1 MITQELNVFLKN
13 FKIKAYCQNISE
25 NSLSRI
31 YDFSLL
37 PGAKV
42 KDLQKHSAEI
52 TMFLK
57 EVSEPTIKI
66 IYEENMIK
74 FEYLK
79 IDRKIINFW
88 QDLPKDIDNKLSC
101 FLGKDLSGRDIFLD
115 IASSPHVLISGS
127 TGSGKSTLINV
138 IISNL
143 LRNNVQTFL
152 VDLKGID
159 FFEYAIFDNIT
170 LYNSYDGAL
179 SIIKYLYDKMNCIY
193 NSILSGAIKRNEFE
207 PSVLI
212 IDEFADLIMH
222 DLTGEL
228 NRDLL
233 RLIQKCRAAS
243 IHVILATQRPSADI
257 LTGNIKANMPVRIA
271 CRTSSSINS
280 RIILES
286 IGAEKLLGRGDA
298 LIRDHQGNINRF
310 QSAYTSPE
318 EAIKN
323 LILRG

>member
-1 MITQELNVFLKN
+1 MMIQEINAFLKN

-57 EVSEPTIKI
+57 EASESTIKI
-66 IYEENMIK
+66 IYGENIIK

-79 IDRKIINFW
+79 LDRQIINFW
-88 QDLPKDIDNKLSC
+88 EDIPKNIENKLSC
-101 FLGKDLSGRDIFLD
+101 FLGKDLSGKDIFLD
-115 IASSPHVLISGS
+115 IESSPHALISGS

-159 FFEYAIFDNIT
+159 FFEYDRFSNIT
-170 LYNSYDGAL
+170 IYNSYEGAL

-193 NSILSGAIKRNEFE
+193 NAILSGAIKRNGAE

-222 DLTGEL
+222 DITGEL

-243 IHVILATQRPSADI
+243 IHVILATQRPSADV
-257 LTGNIKANMPVRIA
+257 LTGNIKANIPVRIA
-271 CRTSSSINS
+271 CKTSSSINS
-280 RIILES
+280 KIILES

-298 LIRDHQGNINRF
+298 LIRDHQGNISRF
-310 QSAYTSPE
+310 QSAYACPDQ
-318 EAIKN
+318 AIKN
-323 LILRG
+323 LIESN